1 VDGNNII
8 VGYTQLSLSW
18 VDARERL
25 VEVLVLSP
33 LAVAPT
39 HQCQGIGSSLL
50 TAARQEAERLKAPLL
65 FLEGDPRYYS
75 RHGWRP
81 AGELGF
87 CPPSARI
94 PSLAFQVVTLP
105 GYDPTTMRGAL
116 VYNDTFWSHDCVG
129 LRGARLDQWSRAGRT
144 SPRIRRDRRLRS
156 HALPLRVGV
165 AQRRRVTLRHRVS
178 GDHVTFAQRS
188 TPQRPEPAGARTEK
202 LTAHSRAS

>member
-1 VDGNNII
+1 VTITIRLQGPEDEAAVRGVLTAAFKDDGRVAALAEALRGRHEPGAALVAVDGNNII

-129 LRGARLDQWSRAGRT
+129 LRGARLDRWSRAG
-144 SPRIRRDRRLRS
+144 SN
-156 HALPLRVGV
+156 
-165 AQRRRVTLRHRVS
+165 
-178 GDHVTFAQRS
+178 
-188 TPQRPEPAGARTEK
+188 EPTHPA
-202 LTAHSRAS
+202 